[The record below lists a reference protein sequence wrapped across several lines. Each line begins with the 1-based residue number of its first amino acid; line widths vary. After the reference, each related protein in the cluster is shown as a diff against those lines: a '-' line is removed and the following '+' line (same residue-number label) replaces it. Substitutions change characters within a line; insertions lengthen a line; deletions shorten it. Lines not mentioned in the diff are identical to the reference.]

1 MIPWAV
7 AHQAPLSM
15 DSPGKNTAVG
25 CHFLLQGIFPTQGI
39 NQGLLHCRQT
49 VYHVSHHPWAL
60 FNIKQVRWELLHIR
74 AKVYRSYNVSD
85 FLTPLTILGYQIT
98 QEIRQSLKSIYL
110 LIIYPFPIEFSLH
123 RNLFW
128 GETLQLNFSYKYINT
143 ESMSKFCFGPWTLLL
158 LISLQYPILW
168 E

>member
-1 MIPWAV
+1 MTPWAV

-49 VYHVSHHPWAL
+49 AYHLSHHPKAL
-60 FNIKQVRWELLHIR
+60 FNIKQVGWELLHIL

-85 FLTPLTILGYQIT
+85 ILTPLTILGYQIT
-98 QEIRQSLKSIYL
+98 QEFRQSLKSIYL
-110 LIIYPFPIEFSLH
+110 LTIYPFPVEFSLH

-128 GETLQLNFSYKYINT
+128 GWNTATKFLIQVYT

-158 LISLQYPILW
+158 LISLQ
-168 E
+168 